1 MLGREEET
9 SKLGVYDWLKKRG
22 TKVPSSEEL
31 ADWNWFQKV
40 IQKTGAWAG
49 VLGVNISVLVFFFLR
64 WGKGLNCTLCV
75 TDCSWTGVRA

>member
-49 VLGVNISVLVFFFLR
+49 VLGVNISVCVFFFFFF
-64 WGKGLNCTLCV
+64 
-75 TDCSWTGVRA
+75 